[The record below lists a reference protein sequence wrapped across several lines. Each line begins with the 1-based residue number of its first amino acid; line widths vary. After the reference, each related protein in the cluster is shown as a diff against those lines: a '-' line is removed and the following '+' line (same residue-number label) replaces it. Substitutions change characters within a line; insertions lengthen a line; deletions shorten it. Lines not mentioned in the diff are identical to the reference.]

1 LAKSVIGFLAG
12 AIGQQFILT
21 SALPRFLM
29 FVGATVAHAALFMG
43 LNVLLGLRTFPSPWK
58 AVASQAV
65 GNAVV
70 GVVAFAIIEA
80 VPGVMERRRAG
91 RRPRG

>member
-1 LAKSVIGFLAG
+1 
-12 AIGQQFILT
+12 
-21 SALPRFLM
+21 
-29 FVGATVAHAALFMG
+29 
-43 LNVLLGLRTFPSPWK
+43 LNVGLGLRAFPSPWK

-70 GVVAFAIIEA
+70 GMVAFAIIEA
-80 VPGVMERRRAG
+80 LPGVIERRRMG